1 MEVRPTYSQRMQT
14 RVVLLAKTF
23 ARFLVIVGMF
33 VGVATLATPIFLAME
48 ASQTNEPSK
57 LEADSQAEISKD
69 QSISDQTSSQSD
81 TKDSKSD
88 FEDEKQPWQTES
100 EVFLPSEDQNGRHK
114 TSLCPCSNFQSFIQ
128 LYRSSNP
135 QSKIT
140 PFAVVL
146 LAVLLLIYILNQA
159 DRLVLAIL
167 IPSGL
172 RCDDTSN
179 SNTSDDSCPV
189 HISSNDTE
197 LVNPSNN
204 TDCIYFND
212 AEQGLLTGPAFIVIY
227 VVAGLPL
234 AWLADTRSRSLVL
247 LIGVGFWSAIVL
259 LTGFVRKFWELL
271 LLRILLGVGEVS
283 RLVTVRYLDLV
294 LFYM

>member
-1 MEVRPTYSQRMQT
+1 MRT
-14 RVVLLAKTF
+14 RVVLLAKFF
-23 ARFLVIVGMF
+23 ARFLVIVGMSCRRGY
-33 VGVATLATPIFLAME
+33 VSHSYFLAME

-69 QSISDQTSSQSD
+69 QSISDQTSSSSD
-81 TKDSKSD
+81 TKDSKND
-88 FEDEKQPWQTES
+88 FEDENHPWQTES
-100 EVFLPSEDQNGRHK
+100 EAFLLSEDQNERHK
-114 TSLCPCSNFQSFIQ
+114 SSLCPCNNFQSFIQ

-146 LAVLLLIYILNQA
+146 LVVLLLIYILNQA
-159 DRLVLAIL
+159 DRLVLAVL

-172 RCDDTSN
+172 RCDDSTN
-179 SNTSDDSCPV
+179 SNTSDESCLV

-197 LVNPSNN
+197 LVNSSDN
-204 TDCIYFND
+204 TDCIPFND

-227 VVAGLPL
+227 VVTGLPL
-234 AWLADTRSRSLVL
+234 AWLADTRSRPLVL

-283 RLVTVRYLDLV
+283 RLVTVRYLV
-294 LFYM
+294 I

>member
-1 MEVRPTYSQRMQT
+1 
-14 RVVLLAKTF
+14 
-23 ARFLVIVGMF
+23 
-33 VGVATLATPIFLAME
+33 ME
-48 ASQTNEPSK
+48 ASQTNEASK
-57 LEADSQAEISKD
+57 LEADCQAEIDND
-69 QSISDQTSSQSD
+69 QSISDQTTSPSD

-88 FEDEKQPWQTES
+88 VEDEKHPWQTES
-100 EVFLPSEDQNGRHK
+100 EVFLLSEDQNGRHK
-114 TSLCPCSNFQSFIQ
+114 NSLWPCKNFQLFIQ

-146 LAVLLLIYILNQA
+146 LVVLLLIYVLNQA
-159 DRLVLAIL
+159 DRLVLAVL

-172 RCDDTSN
+172 RCDDISS
-179 SNTSDDSCPV
+179 SNTSDESCSI
-189 HISSNDTE
+189 HISNNDTE
-197 LVNPSNN
+197 LVNSYNN
-204 TDCIYFND
+204 TDCIPFND

-247 LIGVGFWSAIVL
+247 LIGVGFWSAVVL

-283 RLVTVRYLDLV
+283 IFVIVKYIDLM
-294 LFYM
+294 LLNT